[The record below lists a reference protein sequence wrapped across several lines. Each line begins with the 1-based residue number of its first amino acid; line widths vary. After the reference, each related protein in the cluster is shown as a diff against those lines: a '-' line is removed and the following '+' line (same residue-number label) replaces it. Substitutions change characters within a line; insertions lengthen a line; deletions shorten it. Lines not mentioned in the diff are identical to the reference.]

1 VEHLTDAV
9 LLEAAGLSTATRDR
23 TIWLDVVGHDVDL
36 VADLGARLEVHS
48 LALEDVLHV
57 GQRPKIED
65 YEDSLFVVVDL
76 FRIEDGELAK
86 EQVSLI
92 LQENMVI
99 SVREHSSSV
108 FEPVHQRLQAGRGRI
123 RAGGAGYL
131 AYALIDTVVD
141 HLFPVLENLGDR
153 LEELEASIL
162 DDPTPEDLNSLHEVK
177 RDLLV
182 LRKSAWPMRDMLR
195 NRLLAESP
203 LFNAETLV
211 FLRDAADHTAV
222 AVDMLEA
229 FREMVASLSDL
240 YLTNVSIRANDI
252 MKVLTIIATI
262 FIPLSFIA
270 GLYGMNF
277 DPQVSPWN
285 MPELRWYWG
294 YPMALGLMAVLA
306 CGLIAFIWRR
316 KWL

>member
-1 VEHLTDAV
+1 
-9 LLEAAGLSTATRDR
+9 
-23 TIWLDVVGHDVDL
+23 
-36 VADLGARLEVHS
+36 
-48 LALEDVLHV
+48 LHI

-76 FRIEDGELAK
+76 FRIEDEELAK

-211 FLRDAADHTAV
+211 FLRDAADHAAV